1 MQNPLGALIVLAI
14 VVTVVL
20 LALATVMRA
29 LRRRNRVA
37 VDIDSPAPL
46 TWLTSP
52 ASGPRLHRRLRD
64 ATTATRASVEG
75 NGLLEGL
82 GSLVVELERHAAGVD
97 RQLVLIEQAST
108 PVRRRLRRELRAE
121 VQMVESVSERLI
133 RTTRSY
139 SGAKPSQASLIAIGE
154 RLDALDA
161 AMADLA
167 RIERLGV
174 GEAEQVMRGRDQLPG
189 Y

>member
-1 MQNPLGALIVLAI
+1 VTFVVIVLVMMAAFFGSI
-14 VVTVVL
+14 
-20 LALATVMRA
+20 ALAMALVVRA
-29 LRRRNRVA
+29 IERQKQVA
-37 VDIDSPAPL
+37 PGIRSPAPIS
-46 TWLTSP
+46 WIASP
-52 ASGPRLHRRLRD
+52 VAGARLHRRLRD
-64 ATTATRASVEG
+64 AVISARASVEG

-82 GSLVVELERHAAGVD
+82 GGLVVELERHAASVD
-97 RQLVLIEQAST
+97 RQLVVVERAST
-108 PVRRRLRRELRAE
+108 PVRRRLRRELHAE

-139 SGAKPSQASLIAIGE
+139 AGAQPSQRSITAIGE

-174 GEAEQVMRGRDQLPG
+174 GEAEAVMRSRGQLPG
-189 Y
+189 